1 MEAKTLENVND
12 ATINLA
18 HLSHQISKAKVLVDD
33 VLEDGKRK
41 IERTAKRS
49 FNAAEEC
56 VENTTYFIKRHP
68 WESVGISVGVGA
80 VGGLLTGLLTGWLI
94 ARPRRVKKEVNT

>member
-1 MEAKTLENVND
+1 MEAKTLENVNG

-41 IERTAKRS
+41 IERTAKRG
-49 FNAAEEC
+49 FNAAEDYLED
-56 VENTTYFIKRHP
+56 TTYFIKRHP

-80 VGGLLTGLLTGWLI
+80 VGGLLMGLMTGWLL
-94 ARPRRVKKEVNT
+94 ARPRRVTKES